1 MSMRMR
7 HWIVGAALG
16 AILCS
21 VVPTSAGADGAK
33 DPKVSGLRERGTGV
47 SGLDD
52 PRFVTTRTGT
62 APNVTSQAGLESS
75 LSDRET
81 KQSKS
86 GGPLQQTQQVQ
97 DLRKFAQVAVQ
108 RDRCHPRDNGEED
121 DDAFV
126 TTVGL
131 FGNGHSPHEPHAP
144 HRPHEPPFC
153 PSPH

>member
-1 MSMRMR
+1 MRMR

-21 VVPTSAGADGAK
+21 VVPTSADADGAK

-52 PRFVTTRTGT
+52 PGFVTTRTGT

-86 GGPLQQTQQVQ
+86 GGPLQPTQQVQ

-108 RDRCHPRDNGEED
+108 RDRCEPRDNGEED
-121 DDAFV
+121 DDALGFS
-126 TTVGL
+126 GD
-131 FGNGHSPHEPHAP
+131 GHSPHEPHPP
-144 HRPHEPPFC
+144 HPPHPPHEPPFC